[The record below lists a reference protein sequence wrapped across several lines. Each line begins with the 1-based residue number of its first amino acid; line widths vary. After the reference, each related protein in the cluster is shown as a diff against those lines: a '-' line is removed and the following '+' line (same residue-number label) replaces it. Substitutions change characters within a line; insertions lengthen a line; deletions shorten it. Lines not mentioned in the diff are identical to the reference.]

1 MAGLNAE
8 STLMNLVGEIF
19 RNNVRSI
26 AGGLEE
32 EMEMCTTR
40 RYVVKTT
47 KRVEELS
54 NFEKE

>member
-1 MAGLNAE
+1 MAGLKAE
-8 STLMNLVGEIF
+8 STLMNFVGEMF

-26 AGGLEE
+26 ARGFEE
-32 EMEMCTTR
+32 DMEMCTTR